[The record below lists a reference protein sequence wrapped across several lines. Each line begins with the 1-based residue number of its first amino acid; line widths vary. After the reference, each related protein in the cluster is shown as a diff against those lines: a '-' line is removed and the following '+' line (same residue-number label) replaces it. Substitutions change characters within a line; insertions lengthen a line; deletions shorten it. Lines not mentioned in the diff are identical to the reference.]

1 MILTFRKNLGTF
13 DRLVRAGIGLYLLWL
28 VLGGAIAG
36 WWAFAA
42 FLFSLFHCRI
52 IDWLLNIL

>member
-42 FLFSLFHCRI
+42 FLFSLFHLAESSI
-52 IDWLLNIL
+52 GY